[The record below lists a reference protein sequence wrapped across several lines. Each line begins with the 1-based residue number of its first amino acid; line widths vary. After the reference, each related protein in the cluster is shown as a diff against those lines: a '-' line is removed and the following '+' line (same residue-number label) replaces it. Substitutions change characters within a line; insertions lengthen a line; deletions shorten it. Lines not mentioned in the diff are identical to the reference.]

1 MFLSFFFRASFFC
14 LYFFFLFSLCFFLFF
29 LFSFIFLYFSFIF
42 LSCFCFCPSFVFLVW
57 FLPSLSFLFLFL
69 SFFCNLYRLLVGI
82 ASRSFVDGRAQ
93 PITCA
98 NAMLPSEEEEE
109 QNDTMDDDEPA
120 TEIDPE
126 ESEEELQLQE
136 EPHEKAEASADPW
149 QETLANTLPDCE
161 AVIDVD
167 DDGTLQHNG
176 DGPRQEGQGEAL
188 QETQEAPRAAE
199 AAKEEAEKAAED
211 NAIAARFLADL
222 RWRRSM
228 GPEAKRRRKEWRDH
242 CKTLLWAS
250 APEPQLK
257 VVRDTIYS
265 KWRTQIEKDSKE
277 GLLTE
282 SSRAHIERCCHEEI
296 TNAWSTLGWVV
307 VNEKYWGR
315 APQ

>member
-1 MFLSFFFRASFFC
+1 M
-14 LYFFFLFSLCFFLFF
+14 
-29 LFSFIFLYFSFIF
+29 
-42 LSCFCFCPSFVFLVW
+42 
-57 FLPSLSFLFLFL
+57 
-69 SFFCNLYRLLVGI
+69 
-82 ASRSFVDGRAQ
+82 
-93 PITCA
+93 
-98 NAMLPSEEEEE
+98 
-109 QNDTMDDDEPA
+109 
-120 TEIDPE
+120 
-126 ESEEELQLQE
+126 
-136 EPHEKAEASADPW
+136 
-149 QETLANTLPDCE
+149 
-161 AVIDVD
+161 
-167 DDGTLQHNG
+167 QHNG
-176 DGPRQEGQGEAL
+176 DGPRQEVQGEAL

-296 TNAWSTLGWVV
+296 TNAWSTEIVSGMRCGVSLFRVSWV
-307 VNEKYWGR
+307 WLR
-315 APQ
+315 PPQDVMQM